1 MKPKV
6 LAISYLLAVLLG
18 QTPKPA
24 NDNGLRL
31 TRPRLSA
38 MRRACQAM
46 AAVVS
51 CRRHLRQDSPDRTD
65 RHMPT

>member
-6 LAISYLLAVLLG
+6 LAISYLLAVVLG

-38 MRRACQAM
+38 MRTS
-46 AAVVS
+46 VS
-51 CRRHLRQDSPDRTD
+51 GYGGGGPLPPPSP
-65 RHMPT
+65 PGLA